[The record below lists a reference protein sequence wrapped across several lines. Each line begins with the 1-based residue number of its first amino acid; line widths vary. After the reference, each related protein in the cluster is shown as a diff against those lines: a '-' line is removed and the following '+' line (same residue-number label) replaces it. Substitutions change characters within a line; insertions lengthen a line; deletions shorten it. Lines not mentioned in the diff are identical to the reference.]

1 MKKARNLLVVVDMVN
16 GFINEGNLADKSINR
31 ISPNVEKLIQDAIK
45 NDVKIIAFKDTHT
58 ENDIE
63 FKSFPPH
70 CIRGTSECELI
81 PQLKVYEK
89 YMYIIEKPTTNGF
102 NTPQFKSIIKS
113 VKFDN
118 IYVCGC
124 CTDIC
129 VYNFVSSLNR
139 FLQENHINTN
149 ISVVRDA
156 VDTFNGINHNADE
169 VNYNYLSKMKYLG
182 INLPKYDKKI
192 FQNKKED
199 NCIEQK

>member
-81 PQLKVYEK
+81 PQLKAYEK
-89 YMYIIEKPTTNGF
+89 YMYIIEKSTTNGF
-102 NTPQFKSIIKS
+102 NTPQFKSVIKS

-139 FLQENHINTN
+139 FLQENYINTN